1 MSLLRRPPV
10 VPLAAAALLAVG
22 IGGVSLADSPKK
34 TPDPASG
41 VAAPRADGWG
51 TWSVSIDGGQTV
63 EVRARRCPKQHPRKV
78 GSFSYSSTRIV
89 NGKVE
94 HHSAKGSVCAK

>member
-1 MSLLRRPPV
+1 MPLVRRPRV

-34 TPDPASG
+34 TLAPAAG
-41 VAAPRADGWG
+41 LAAPRPHGWN
-51 TWSVSIDGGQTV
+51 WSVSIDGGRTV
-63 EVRARRCPKQHPRKV
+63 EVRARRCPKQYPRKV
-78 GSFSYSSTRIV
+78 GSFSYSTTRIV